1 MLQSMVEEMNRYNES
16 PEKVAEW
23 LNIKLDMAGKRVDHY
38 LIQQLIVG
46 GVDVTEKIRQRTWQG
61 NPVTSDIVQIE
72 VYAYGRNWIGMHF
85 HKEWQCIFSPR
96 SHLVS
101 GNVTSGEYI
110 LQDDIRKSKAILL
123 RAQRQSDVAMA
134 SILVS

>member
-1 MLQSMVEEMNRYNES
+1 MVEEMNRYSES

-38 LIQQLIVG
+38 LIQELIVG
-46 GVDVTEKIRQRTWQG
+46 GVDITDKIRQRTWQG
-61 NPVTSDIVQIE
+61 NPVTSDVVQID
-72 VYAYGRNWIGMHF
+72 VYSYGRNWFGMHY
-85 HKEWQCIFSPR
+85 HKEWQCFFSPR

-110 LQDDIRKSKAILL
+110 LEDAIRQSKATLL
-123 RAQRQSDVAMA
+123 RARRQSDMAMA
-134 SILVS
+134 TLLVS